1 MQIKLTTL
9 VGFKLPVYTI
19 STLALLILVSFTN
32 CNARFLTII
41 DKLILVT
48 IVLIPIVLALGV
60 IVWIIA
66 VVKFRSKRIPLIG
79 VVLNVLLLVVLL
91 CFIKPF
97 LVEFKF
103 LI

>member
-1 MQIKLTTL
+1 MQIKLATL
-9 VGFKLPVYTI
+9 IGFRLPFYTI
-19 STLALLILVSFTN
+19 SASALLILVSFTN
-32 CNARFLTII
+32 CNARFLIII

-48 IVLIPIVLALGV
+48 IVLMPVVFALGV

-66 VVKFRSKRIPLIG
+66 VVKFNKKRTPLIG
-79 VVLNVLLLVVLL
+79 VVLNILLLVALL